1 MAHNILLISN
11 DININNTLLKKLLLL
26 RDNDS
31 VKIST
36 FENVKLLSSINSDII
51 IINTIDNEQE
61 EIFKCIDYI
70 NEITT
75 KKIFLLLDNI
85 DYKFI
90 FDAYDKGIFDYFSI
104 NDESYS
110 ISIKIMN
117 CLKFVSMEEIN
128 SRNNDYL
135 LSTGAIDFKTGLYT
149 INYIKEIYNSI
160 TSNKKYQNGVFAILT
175 LDESIKTKVSTNR
188 LALAIKKNIRRNDLA
203 AIVKGGYFYLFLQNI
218 NVENAENIIYKLQT
232 VMGEECK
239 IRAGLANIGIQ
250 DFEVLKKAAK
260 DSLNSAILHDQTVMA
275 LSSVSDD
282 WLEDDN
288 EKSKQYKLFKVIYE
302 NKLKYIIEP
311 VFFKTQKDF
320 SKKLRKT
327 NVTQYVNSVESSFGL
342 KNDNQQSELLIRFD
356 GFSKLNIQI
365 IHSGLN
371 SEENSKYELNLKK
384 LTEKELSKL
393 LKQLYEEFT
402 KSNIRR
408 ETLNAE

>member
-1 MAHNILLISN
+1 
-11 DININNTLLKKLLLL
+11 
-26 RDNDS
+26 
-31 VKIST
+31 
-36 FENVKLLSSINSDII
+36 
-51 IINTIDNEQE
+51 
-61 EIFKCIDYI
+61 
-70 NEITT
+70 
-75 KKIFLLLDNI
+75 
-85 DYKFI
+85 
-90 FDAYDKGIFDYFSI
+90 
-104 NDESYS
+104 
-110 ISIKIMN
+110 
-117 CLKFVSMEEIN
+117 
-128 SRNNDYL
+128 
-135 LSTGAIDFKTGLYT
+135 
-149 INYIKEIYNSI
+149 
-160 TSNKKYQNGVFAILT
+160 
-175 LDESIKTKVSTNR
+175 
-188 LALAIKKNIRRNDLA
+188 
-203 AIVKGGYFYLFLQNI
+203 
-218 NVENAENIIYKLQT
+218 
-232 VMGEECK
+232 MGEECK

-365 IHSGLN
+365 IHSGLD